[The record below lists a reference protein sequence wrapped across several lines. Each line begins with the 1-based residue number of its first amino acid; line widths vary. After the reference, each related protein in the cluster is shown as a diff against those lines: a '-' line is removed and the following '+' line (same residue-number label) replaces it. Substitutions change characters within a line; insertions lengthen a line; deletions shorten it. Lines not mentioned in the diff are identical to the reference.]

1 MKMLSSMIMLATE
14 AHDGQFDKGG
24 RPYILHTFA
33 VMHKLRTTDEEL
45 MCMALGHD
53 VIEDG
58 KIKGVRVTYAMLAE
72 RGMSDR
78 VIEGIRC
85 LTRVPGETEAE
96 YQAKVKSNRDA
107 RRVKMRDLEHNS
119 DIRRLKGVTEK
130 DMARLGK
137 YHKFWLELKTLEDA
151 ELAAADW

>member
-24 RPYILHTFA
+24 RPYILHSLT
-33 VMHKLRTTDEEL
+33 VMHKLRTEDEEL
-45 MCMALGHD
+45 MCMAAGHD

-72 RGMSDR
+72 RSMSDR

-85 LTRVPGETEAE
+85 LTRVPGGMV
-96 YQAKVKSNRDA
+96 YQVRFKAKNVNDEWVFLNVAHSIGRCKLVPVAVAA
-107 RRVKMRDLEHNS
+107 RV
-119 DIRRLKGVTEK
+119 
-130 DMARLGK
+130 
-137 YHKFWLELKTLEDA
+137 F
-151 ELAAADW
+151 

>member
-24 RPYILHTFA
+24 RPYILHSLT
-33 VMHKLRTTDEEL
+33 VMHKLRTEDEEL
-45 MCMALGHD
+45 MCMAAGHD

-58 KIKGVRVTYAMLAE
+58 KIKGVRVTYALLAE

-85 LTRVPGETEAE
+85 LTRMPGETEEE
-96 YQAKVKSNRDA
+96 YQAKVKSNRDS
-107 RRVKMRDLEHNS
+107 RRVKKADLQHNS

-130 DMARLGK
+130 DVARIIK
-137 YHKFWLELKTLEDA
+137 YHKFWLELEAIDEA
-151 ELAAADW
+151 ERLALA

>member
-14 AHDGQFDKGG
+14 AHDGQFDKGN

-96 YQAKVKSNRDA
+96 YQTKVMSNRDA

-119 DIRRLKGVTEK
+119 DIRRLKGITEK
-130 DMARLGK
+130 DVARLAK
-137 YHKFWLELKTLEDA
+137 YHKFWLELKTLEDS
-151 ELAAADW
+151 ELAVTVE

>member
-24 RPYILHTFA
+24 RPYILHSLT
-33 VMHKLRTTDEEL
+33 VMHKLRTEDEEL
-45 MCMALGHD
+45 MCMAAGHD

-58 KIKGVRVTYAMLAE
+58 KIKGVRVTYALLAE

-85 LTRVPGETEAE
+85 LTRMPGETEEE
-96 YQAKVKSNRDA
+96 YQAKVKSNRDS
-107 RRVKMRDLEHNS
+107 RRVKKADLQHNS

-130 DMARLGK
+130 DVARIIK
-137 YHKFWLELKTLEDA
+137 YHKFWLELEAIDEA
-151 ELAAADW
+151 ERMALA

>member
-24 RPYILHTFA
+24 RPYILHSLT
-33 VMHKLRTTDEEL
+33 VMHKLRTEDEEL
-45 MCMALGHD
+45 MCMAAGHD

-58 KIKGVRVTYAMLAE
+58 KIKGVRVTYALLAE

-85 LTRVPGETEAE
+85 LTRVPGETEEE
-96 YQAKVKSNRDA
+96 YQAKVKSNRDS
-107 RRVKMRDLEHNS
+107 RRVKKADLQHNS

-130 DMARLGK
+130 DVARTIK
-137 YHKFWLELKTLEDA
+137 YHKFWLELEAIDEA
-151 ELAAADW
+151 ERMALA

>member
-24 RPYILHTFA
+24 RPYILHSLT
-33 VMHKLRTTDEEL
+33 VMHKLRTEDEEL
-45 MCMALGHD
+45 MCMAAGHD

-85 LTRVPGETEAE
+85 LTRVPGETEEE
-96 YQAKVKSNRDA
+96 YQAKVKSNPDS
-107 RRVKMRDLEHNS
+107 RRVKKADLQHNS
-119 DIRRLKGVTEK
+119 DIRRLKGITEK
-130 DMARLGK
+130 DVARIIK
-137 YHKFWLELKTLEDA
+137 YHKFWLELEAIDEA
-151 ELAAADW
+151 ERMALA

>member
-14 AHDGQFDKGG
+14 GHDGQFDKGG

-33 VMHKLRTTDEEL
+33 VMHKLRTDDEEL
-45 MCMALGHD
+45 MCMAVGHD
-53 VIEDG
+53 IIEDG

-85 LTRVPGETEAE
+85 LTRVPGETEEE

-107 RRVKMRDLEHNS
+107 RRVKKCDLQHNT

-130 DMARLGK
+130 DVARTIK
-137 YHKFWLELKTLEDA
+137 YHKFWLELEAMDEA
-151 ELAAADW
+151 EKVTQ